1 MLDGSTIDNT
11 NLWVVFYTV
20 RSNTGTPDKAWGDP
34 DNPIYLTDHWE
45 ICWSKDSAIT
55 LYQKIFD
62 VADIH
67 VSGIAP
73 IDPEYSTDWRQE

>member
-73 IDPEYSTDWRQE
+73 IDPEYSTDWR

>member
-1 MLDGSTIDNT
+1 MLLDGSTIDNT

-55 LYQKIFD
+55 LHQKIFD

-73 IDPEYSTDWRQE
+73 IDPEYSTDWR

>member
-34 DNPIYLTDHWE
+34 DNPVYLTDHWE

>member
-20 RSNTGTPDKAWGDP
+20 RSNTGTPDKAGGDP

-55 LYQKIFD
+55 LHQKIFD

-73 IDPEYSTDWRQE
+73 IDPEYSTDWR

>member
-55 LYQKIFD
+55 LHQKIFD

-73 IDPEYSTDWRQE
+73 IDAEYSTDWR

>member
-55 LYQKIFD
+55 LHQKKFD

-73 IDPEYSTDWRQE
+73 IDPEYSTDWR

>member
-45 ICWSKDSAIT
+45 ICWSKASAIT
-55 LYQKIFD
+55 LHQKIFD

-73 IDPEYSTDWRQE
+73 IDPEYSTDWR

>member
-55 LYQKIFD
+55 LHQKIFD

-73 IDPEYSTDWRQE
+73 IDPEYSTDLR

>member
-20 RSNTGTPDKAWGDP
+20 RSNTGTPDKAWGAP

-55 LYQKIFD
+55 LHQKIFD

-73 IDPEYSTDWRQE
+73 IDPEYSTDWR

>member
-55 LYQKIFD
+55 LHQKIFD

-73 IDPEYSTDWRQE
+73 IDPEYSTDWR

>member
-34 DNPIYLTDHWE
+34 DNPVYLTDHWE

-55 LYQKIFD
+55 LHQKIFD

-73 IDPEYSTDWRQE
+73 IDPEYSTDWR

>member
-20 RSNTGTPDKAWGDP
+20 RSNTGTPDKEWGDP

-55 LYQKIFD
+55 LHQKIFD

-73 IDPEYSTDWRQE
+73 IDPEYSTDWR